1 MIFLLKGDIM
11 VDTIDR
17 FDGKYLF
24 LSNFY
29 ICDVEYDGIVY
40 PHTEAAFHA
49 QKVFDEETKL
59 KFTNV
64 IPRKSKRLG
73 HKVKLREDWDEV
85 KDNIM
90 YEVCKAKFEQ
100 NEDIRKLLLETGDA
114 TLIEGNTWN
123 DQYWGVCRGK
133 GRNQLGKTLMRI
145 RDELR
150 E

>member
-1 MIFLLKGDIM
+1 M
-11 VDTIDR
+11 
-17 FDGKYLF
+17 
-24 LSNFY
+24 
-29 ICDVEYDGIVY
+29 
-40 PHTEAAFHA
+40 
-49 QKVFDEETKL
+49 

-64 IPRKSKRLG
+64 SPRKSKRLG
-73 HKVKLREDWDEV
+73 HKVKLREDWNEV